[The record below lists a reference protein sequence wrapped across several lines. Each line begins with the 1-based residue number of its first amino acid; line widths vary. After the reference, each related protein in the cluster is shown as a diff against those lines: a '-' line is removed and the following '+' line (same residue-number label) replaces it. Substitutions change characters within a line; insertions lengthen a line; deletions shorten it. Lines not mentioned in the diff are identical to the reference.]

1 MRLSWTTLSRSALLL
16 SLPALVLV
24 TDAAAAAP
32 QNPLAPLAVPRSALG
47 RTAAGLQVELL
58 SGETSNGRAAEDS
71 FDPND
76 TASTVTAAGR
86 ISGYTLIYGD
96 VGFKSLRRGKG
107 LIDLGS
113 SIDLF
118 KTGRQAAA
126 YERKSLLDLRRVRG
140 QNIQGVIVERVS
152 AFAVSGLGP
161 ASIGLRVV
169 QRIGTKRIY
178 NTYVDFQVDRL
189 LCEAAVRRADAT
201 PAEGLT
207 LAIAREL
214 ADRIVR
220 YARGSLKAKP
230 VVLPRPLGLSRPLP
244 KSPDLSAMVLRP
256 RDLHPKATI
265 IGQGYIPDDNA
276 IVAYFR
282 QFRLPPGTGVLLARD
297 SVALERSRR
306 EASGRMLI
314 LRAAFTGPEA
324 ASTLVGL
331 FSPSARAVRLDA
343 IRRGLGLGE
352 ESFATEASFAAQ
364 SRRLR
369 VVLVH
374 VRRGRVVATF
384 VAVGTTEVLTTARI
398 DRYARSLDAT
408 LARGLAAKPK
418 LAA

>member
-1 MRLSWTTLSRSALLL
+1 MRLLPTALLL
-16 SLPALVLV
+16 SLAALAILV
-24 TDAAAAAP
+24 AEASAATP
-32 QNPLAPLAVPRSALG
+32 QNPLARLAVPKSELG
-47 RTAAGLQVELL
+47 RSAAGLQVELL
-58 SGETSNGRAAEDS
+58 SGETSNARAADDS

-76 TASTVTAAGR
+76 TGATVSAAGR

-96 VGFKSLRRGKG
+96 VGLPALRRGKG
-107 LIDLGS
+107 LIDLGT

-118 KTGRQAAA
+118 KTERHAAA

-140 QNIQGVIVERVS
+140 RNVQGVVVERVS
-152 AFAVSGLGP
+152 AFGVGALGP

-169 QRIGTKRIY
+169 QRIGNKRIY
-178 NTYVDFQVDRL
+178 NTYVDFQIDRL

-201 PAEGLT
+201 PAEGLA
-207 LAIAREL
+207 LAIAHGL
-214 ADRIVR
+214 ADRIVK

-230 VVLPRPLGLSRPLP
+230 VVLPRPLGLNRPLP
-244 KSPDLSAMVLRP
+244 SSPDLSAMVLRP
-256 RDLHPKATI
+256 RDLDPKATV

-282 QFRLPPGTGVLLARD
+282 QFRLPPSTGLLLARE
-297 SVALERSRR
+297 SAALERSRR

-331 FSPSARAVRLDA
+331 VSPSPSGVRLDG
-343 IRRGLGLGE
+343 IRRGLGVGE

-364 SRRLR
+364 GRRLR
-369 VVLVH
+369 VVLVQ
-374 VRRGRVVATF
+374 VRRQRVVVTF
-384 VAVGTTEVLTTARI
+384 IAVGKPQELTHGRI
-398 DRYARSLDAT
+398 DRYARSLDGS
-408 LARGLAAKPK
+408 LRRGLAAKPK

>member
-1 MRLSWTTLSRSALLL
+1 MRLLRTTVFLSI
-16 SLPALVLV
+16 PALILV
-24 TDAAAAAP
+24 AVASAATP

-47 RTAAGLQVELL
+47 HTVAGLQVELL
-58 SGETSNGRAAEDS
+58 SGETSNARAADDS
-71 FDPND
+71 FAPND

-86 ISGYTLIYGD
+86 VSGYTLIYGD
-96 VGFKSLRRGKG
+96 VGFDAVRRGKG

-113 SIDLF
+113 SVDLF
-118 KTGRQAAA
+118 KTERQAAA

-140 QNIQGVIVERVS
+140 QNIQGVVVERVS
-152 AFAVSGLGP
+152 AFAVRGLGP

-169 QRIGTKRIY
+169 QRIGHKRIY

-189 LCEAAVRRADAT
+189 LCEAIVRRADAT
-201 PAEGLT
+201 PAEGVA
-207 LAIAREL
+207 LAIAHEL
-214 ADRIVR
+214 ADRILK

-256 RDLHPKATI
+256 RDLDPKAI
-265 IGQGYIPDDNA
+265 VIGQGYLPDDNA

-282 QFRLPPGTGVLLARD
+282 QFRLPPKSGLLLARD

-324 ASTLVGL
+324 AATLVGL
-331 FSPSARAVRLDA
+331 VSPSPQAVRLDVV
-343 IRRGLGLGE
+343 RRGLGVGE
-352 ESFATEASFAAQ
+352 ESFATSASFAAAQ
-364 SRRLR
+364 GRRLR

-374 VRRGRVVATF
+374 VRRERVVATF
-384 VAVGTTEVLTTARI
+384 IAVGTPKQLTNGRI
-398 DRYARSLDAT
+398 DRYARSLDGSV
-408 LARGLAAKPK
+408 ARGLATKPK